1 MVKSIELQVLNKVK
15 KAKGGSLF
23 FIDNFTSFGNPK
35 AVSKALERL
44 VLSGEMQRVA
54 TGMYMR
60 PVEDALL
67 GKVLPSV
74 DNIALAI
81 AKRDRARIVPTGSY
95 AMYKLGLTTQVP
107 LKVVYYTDASGRRI
121 KIGRQTIT
129 FKKASS
135 KNLSAIGTISKLA
148 IQAMRSI
155 GKDKVTNEEL
165 HKIKMLL
172 KKEKAYHLQHDLK
185 LSPAWIRKSIGTI
198 KTDTPHE

>member
-1 MVKSIELQVLNKVK
+1 MAKSIEIQVLNKIK

-155 GKDKVTNEEL
+155 GKDKVNKNATEEREDL
-165 HKIKMLL
+165 SLATRFEAVARL
-172 KKEKAYHLQHDLK
+172 DKKKYRYDQNRYT
-185 LSPAWIRKSIGTI
+185 S
-198 KTDTPHE
+198 